1 MSSCHHLSYGSFHQE
16 MEKEESEGQ
25 DFRGVHCP
33 GVVESSAEREKI
45 ETIGI
50 FESLIG
56 TDICYASRATNT

>member
-1 MSSCHHLSYGSFHQE
+1 

-56 TDICYASRATNT
+56 TDICCTSRATNT